1 VDATS
6 KARSDDVPAGT
17 SSAPFLWV
25 REFLT
30 GGNAVVRVGIIIL
43 LFGIG
48 FLLRYLAEHSRVL
61 IGWRLSGVAAGGV
74 ALVIVGW
81 RLRRSRAGYALA
93 LQGGGVGILY
103 LTVFGAL
110 RLYSLLTPAL
120 AFPLLVAV
128 AVLAATAAVAQNSL
142 SLALIGVAGGF
153 LAPVLASSGQGS
165 HVVLFSLVEKLVTAV
180 AQRISHPGG
189 TLTVGMSAG
198 MSTCPLLTHVEKLS

>member
-1 VDATS
+1 
-6 KARSDDVPAGT
+6 
-17 SSAPFLWV
+17 
-25 REFLT
+25 
-30 GGNAVVRVGIIIL
+30 
-43 LFGIG
+43 
-48 FLLRYLAEHSRVL
+48 
-61 IGWRLSGVAAGGV
+61 
-74 ALVIVGW
+74 
-81 RLRRSRAGYALA
+81 
-93 LQGGGVGILY
+93 VGILY